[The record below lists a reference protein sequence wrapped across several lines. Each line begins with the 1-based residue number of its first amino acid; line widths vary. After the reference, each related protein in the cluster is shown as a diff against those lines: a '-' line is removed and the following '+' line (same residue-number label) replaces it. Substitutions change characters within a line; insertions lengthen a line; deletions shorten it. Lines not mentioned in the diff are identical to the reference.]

1 MRINQVAKRFKITTH
16 ALRYWEKIGVLP
28 IIQRN
33 GEGYREYTK
42 LDLECVESVIMMRKA
57 GVNIKALIKMN
68 TLLIQGSETERA
80 RKALLKNQLS
90 QLDDKIH
97 NITQARNLLSWKVK
111 HYDEL
116 NHSPLYKKVLNK
128 IHYRVTN
135 NRKD

>member
-28 IIQRN
+28 IIHRN

-57 GVNIKALIKMN
+57 GVNIGTLIKMN
-68 TLLIQGSETERA
+68 TLLIQGPKTERV
-80 RKALLKNQLS
+80 RKILLKNQLK
-90 QLDDKIH
+90 QLNKKLHDIK
-97 NITQARNLLSWKVK
+97 QARNLLSWKVK

-116 NHSPLYKKVLNK
+116 NHSSLYKEVLNK
-128 IHYRVTN
+128 IRYRATN
-135 NRKD
+135 HRKD